1 MAIRAPDGANKFKS
15 IIKPRANAITRP
27 IEIERTKNLWRL
39 GRGSMQRPF
48 DAQISEA
55 CAVVPLCCL
64 MMVTERAIGIP
75 GMPGVYKPTRKPQ

>member
-1 MAIRAPDGANKFKS
+1 MC
-15 IIKPRANAITRP
+15 
-27 IEIERTKNLWRL
+27 
-39 GRGSMQRPF
+39 SMQRPF

-75 GMPGVYKPTRKPQ
+75 GMPGVYKRTRKPQ